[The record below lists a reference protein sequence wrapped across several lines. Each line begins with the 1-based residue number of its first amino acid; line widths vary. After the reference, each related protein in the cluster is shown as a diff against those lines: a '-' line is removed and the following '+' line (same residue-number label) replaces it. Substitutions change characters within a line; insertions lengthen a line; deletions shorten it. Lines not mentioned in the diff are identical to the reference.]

1 MTQEQP
7 QCAANCL
14 ISPWPRSSFLS
25 TFFQVFGWD
34 LFSLSALFK
43 GLLYA
48 WCPFSRCAT
57 ICDLLPPSFPLPLS
71 FHPSISFPLPTQLS
85 WTSLLSLSRSPPSP
99 CLSYPSPLHSNFHMR
114 SQPWTEDI
122 LRHAPQPWNM
132 CVTDRNAGPGLSS
145 GLRLD

>member
-14 ISPWPRSSFLS
+14 ISLWPRSSFLS
-25 TFFQVFGWD
+25 AFFQVFGWD

-48 WCPFSRCAT
+48 WCPFSRCAA
-57 ICDLLPPSFPLPLS
+57 ICDLLPPSPSRSLS
-71 FHPSISFPLPTQLS
+71 HS
-85 WTSLLSLSRSPPSP
+85 TSLAHSICPHSSPELPSRLSLTHPITPSHT
-99 CLSYPSPLHSNFHMR
+99 PSPLHSNFHER
-114 SQPWTEDI
+114 SLPWTEDI
-122 LRHAPQPWNM
+122 LRHAPQPRNM
-132 CVTDRNAGPGLSS
+132 CMTDRNVGPGLWS